1 MAKPNDASWG
11 AQDEIWPLR
20 RLDGQ
25 MTETERKPRRV
36 RAMDKRVQTSLGRQ
50 IAAVFDDT
58 ARADLPEE
66 ICELLSRLDRD

>member
-11 AQDEIWPLR
+11 AQAETRPPP

-25 MTETERKPRRV
+25 MNETERKPRRV
-36 RAMDKRVQTSLGRQ
+36 RAMDKRVQTALGRQ

-58 ARADLPEE
+58 ARADIPDE
-66 ICELLSRLDRD
+66 ICELLSRLERD